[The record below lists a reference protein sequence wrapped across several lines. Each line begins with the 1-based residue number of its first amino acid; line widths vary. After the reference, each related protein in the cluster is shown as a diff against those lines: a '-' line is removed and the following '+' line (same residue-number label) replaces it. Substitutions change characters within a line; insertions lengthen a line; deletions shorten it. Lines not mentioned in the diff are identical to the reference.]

1 MKFLKLHSDPH
12 NLVLVI
18 GSSTLYEV
26 SVVSFLVTY
35 VQLIMVVF
43 VAVFFV
49 ANIGLHVCHIHYT
62 FDAKNLCTLCL
73 ANRQ

>member
-35 VQLIMVVF
+35 ARLIMVVLWL
-43 VAVFFV
+43 VFLLLTLDSMS
-49 ANIGLHVCHIHYT
+49 AIYT
-62 FDAKNLCTLCL
+62 ILSMRKIYVHCA
-73 ANRQ
+73 

>member
-35 VQLIMVVF
+35 VRLIMVVLWL
-43 VAVFFV
+43 VFLLLILNSMS
-49 ANIGLHVCHIHYT
+49 AIYNILSMRKIYVHC
-62 FDAKNLCTLCL
+62 A
-73 ANRQ
+73 

>member
-1 MKFLKLHSDPH
+1 MKFFKLHSDPH

-35 VQLIMVVF
+35 ARLIMVVLWL
-43 VAVFFV
+43 VFLLLILDSIS
-49 ANIGLHVCHIHYT
+49 AIYT
-62 FDAKNLCTLCL
+62 ILSMRKIYVHCA
-73 ANRQ
+73 

>member
-26 SVVSFLVTY
+26 SVISFLVTY
-35 VQLIMVVF
+35 AQLIMVVF
-43 VAVFFV
+43 VAVFLSLILDSIS
-49 ANIGLHVCHIHYT
+49 AISI
-62 FDAKNLCTLCL
+62 A
-73 ANRQ
+73 